1 MPLGGRT
8 GVVGHDQQSW
18 PDGEEA
24 SFAVILLGL
33 TRSYQGSRPG
43 PSRALLQRS
52 LQAAPLIGR
61 QAELAAVL
69 ELLDDPSVRLVTL
82 TGRSGVGKTRLAL
95 EVGWA
100 RDVARPGSVCM
111 VSLANVQDPQLVV
124 AEMAAQLGVPTL
136 PGQPLAAVLTRWLDR
151 FPILLVVD
159 NFEHILAG
167 AMRLT
172 ELLDACEQLKV
183 LVTSQ
188 ARLSLR
194 AERVLRLGPLPVPE
208 AGSVDLADL
217 VDQPAVALYCDR
229 ARAVDHRFSLTAD
242 NAGAVVA
249 LCRQLEGLPLA
260 IELAAARAATVP
272 AAAVLTLLP
281 SRRLNVL
288 RAPRGDAPT
297 RHQDLRAAIG
307 WTYQLLPP
315 PEQDL
320 LRRLSV
326 IGAPFEIDDAEA
338 LAGNESADVL
348 DGLSTLV
355 DLHLVEGMQVGDLA
369 SFELTPSIRDFARE
383 ELTAVG
389 DHEATEGAW
398 TSSLAGRARSAATS
412 LYSPN
417 PDAQWDWLARAHDR
431 LLHALQVCLAR
442 NRTDEALE
450 LLNALAP
457 QWVNR
462 AADPAHREL
471 LERAIEMAELQDNNT
486 GALAQAWTWSA
497 LLGLRVR
504 VLKPDRADLLTE
516 RLRRAEALVR
526 SLGDHDRLLHV
537 LDTWTRVAPMG
548 ENARTKAA
556 LSEGLELARRLGA
569 TGWLA
574 RFEVQW
580 GRALSFND
588 FDASLAAGLSSLA
601 HARQANDTAAELDAA
616 SLLQNMA
623 SESPEAAAALPPPQR
638 LLEMARSAH
647 QTTLAAMLLP
657 AFAVQALAA
666 GDIAAAARW
675 CHQAL
680 ELFALNPSSLLTSL
694 AVFAAVEIAVA
705 TGDHELAA
713 RLHGWLLDSQELLY
727 AIIPSHF
734 GTNHQNAITGLR
746 DAMGADNFATHAA
759 EGTNLPGPSILR
771 ELDAYL
777 TPIRLPQPA
786 PPDMLDNVRT
796 HSRQHQLTDR
806 QGEVVRLLARG
817 LSNKEIAQILGV
829 TAKTAMHH
837 AAAIYQ
843 KLGVRGRS
851 ETVVW
856 AIRTGIALEPG

>member
-1 MPLGGRT
+1 MTSIAAG
-8 GVVGHDQQSW
+8 
-18 PDGEEA
+18 GEEESRRLVGLA
-24 SFAVILLGL
+24 SP
-33 TRSYQGSRPG
+33 QGDR
-43 PSRALLQRS
+43 PSRSHLLLRRS

-69 ELLDDPSVRLVTL
+69 DLLEDPSVRLVTL

-95 EVGWA
+95 EAGWA
-100 RDVARPGSVCM
+100 RDVARPGSVCL
-111 VSLANVQDPQLVV
+111 VSLANVQEPQLVV
-124 AEMAAQLGVPTL
+124 AEMAAQLEVPTL
-136 PGQPLAAVLTRWLDR
+136 PGQPLAAVLARWLGR
-151 FPILLVVD
+151 FPLLLLVD
-159 NFEHILAG
+159 NFEHVLA
-167 AMRLT
+167 AAERLT
-172 ELLDACEQLKV
+172 DLLDACEQLQL

-188 ARLSLR
+188 TRLRLR
-194 AERVLRLGPLPVPE
+194 PERVLRIGPLPVPE
-208 AGSVDLADL
+208 AGPVDLATM

-229 ARAVDHRFSLTAD
+229 ARAVDHRFSLNAD
-242 NAGAVVA
+242 NAGSVAA

-272 AAAVLTLLP
+272 AAEVLTRL
-281 SRRLNVL
+281 STGRLNVL
-288 RAPRGDAPT
+288 RSPRGDAPT

-307 WTYQLLPP
+307 WTYQLLSP

-355 DLHLVEGMQVGDLA
+355 DLHLVEGMPVGDLA

-389 DHEATEGAW
+389 DHEATEEAW

-431 LLHALQVCLAR
+431 LLHALKVCLAR
-442 NRTDEALE
+442 YRTDEALE

-471 LERAIEMAELQDNNT
+471 LERAIEMAELQDTKT

-497 LLGLRVR
+497 LTGLRVR
-504 VLKPDRADLLTE
+504 VLKPERADLLTK

-526 SLGDHDRLLHV
+526 SLGDHGRLLHV

-556 LSEGLELARRLGA
+556 LSEGLELAQRLGA

-580 GRALSFND
+580 GRALSFSD
-588 FDASLAAGLSSLA
+588 FDACLAAGLSGLA

-623 SESPEAAAALPPPQR
+623 SQSPEAAAALPPPQQ
-638 LLEMARSAH
+638 LLEMARTAH
-647 QTTLAAMLLP
+647 QTTLAALLLP
-657 AFAVQALAA
+657 TFAVQAVAA
-666 GDIAAAARW
+666 GDLAAAARW

-680 ELFALNPSSLLTSL
+680 ELFALNPSSLLTAL

-705 TGDHELAA
+705 KGDHELAA
-713 RLHGWLLDSQELLY
+713 RLHGWLLDSEEILY
-727 AIIPSHF
+727 AVIPSYF
-734 GTNHQNAITGLR
+734 GTNHQNAITRLR
-746 DAMGADNFATHAA
+746 DAMGADRFATHGA

-777 TPIRLPQPA
+777 APIGAPQPA
-786 PPDMLDNVRT
+786 TPAALDKVRT
-796 HSRQHQLTDR
+796 RSRQYRLTDR

-817 LSNKEIAQILGV
+817 LSNKEIAQRLGV
-829 TAKTAMHH
+829 TPKTVMHH
-837 AAAIYQ
+837 TVAIYQ
-843 KLGVRGRS
+843 ELGVRGRS
-851 ETVVW
+851 ETVAW
-856 AIRTGIALEPG
+856 AIRTGVALEPC